1 MKNNKIT
8 KIIFLFL
15 TLLVSLYYTYEE
27 DIQDF
32 FTKEVRKR
40 EVKEVINLEDKDKFK
55 IYFIDVGE
63 ADSTLIFS
71 NGEYALVDAGNNR
84 DGEKLV
90 NYFNSLGITNIKYLI
105 ATHIHEDHIG
115 GMDNII
121 RSFNIEN
128 YLTTE
133 EENKTRTFTEIGKCL
148 NEKGIS
154 SIVPKEGEN
163 YPLGDA
169 NLEVLSISKDEDDLN
184 DTSIVLRLTYKNTSY
199 LFMADASKNIELKLL
214 DKDIRSD
221 LLKVGHHGSRDS
233 TSAQFLRRVN
243 PEYAVISVGKNN
255 DYGHPH
261 SITLNKLERID
272 TKVYRTDELGTII
285 VSSDGTNLFFENLIT
300 DTDGNKKD

>member
-63 ADSTLIFS
+63 ADATLIFS
-71 NGEYALVDAGNNR
+71 NGEYALIDAGNNR

-90 NYFNSLGITNIKYLI
+90 TYFNSLGITNIKYLI

-121 RSFNIEN
+121 RSFNIEK

-133 EENKTRTFTEIGKCL
+133 EENETRTFTEIGKCL

-169 NLEVLSISKDEDDLN
+169 NLEVLSISKNEDDLN

-199 LFMADASKNIELKLL
+199 LLMADASKNIELKLL
-214 DKDIRSD
+214 DKDIKSD

-272 TKVYRTDELGTII
+272 TKVYRTDFLGTII